1 MKATRSPF
9 LAPFRVDRATAM
21 SDIVVRIVA
30 DGLRHSTAAAAHK
43 MPVYAWSAFLA
54 VNAFRAILRRKCTFF
69 YMPSQPKIRPAWYF
83 ADRDVAQ
90 VCRDSDDLT
99 VPTVSEVHTLA
110 DAHEAARGRR
120 PYCPNDFVGSPGS
133 QGLVPTQLR
142 LKRHTIAHPVVYLS
156 ATSGWSG

>member
-1 MKATRSPF
+1 
-9 LAPFRVDRATAM
+9 
-21 SDIVVRIVA
+21 
-30 DGLRHSTAAAAHK
+30 
-43 MPVYAWSAFLA
+43 
-54 VNAFRAILRRKCTFF
+54 
-69 YMPSQPKIRPAWYF
+69 MPSQPKIRAAWYF
-83 ADRDVAQ
+83 VDRDVAQ
-90 VCRDSDDLT
+90 VCRDRDDLT

-156 ATSGWSG
+156 ATSAWLG